1 MAPQSVPLV
10 GVMGGI
16 GSGKS
21 SVADAAAKLLR
32 GVRLDADATG
42 HRALQHP
49 AIKRRLVSAFGSG
62 VLDTE
67 GEIIRSRL
75 AAAVFGPEPEAL
87 ERRLLLNSIVH
98 PWIRC
103 QHLAELHRL
112 ALTGAASVVLLDA
125 AVLLEAHWGELCDL
139 LVFVDAPRELRLQRV
154 ASRGWDAAE
163 LDRREA
169 SQLSLME
176 KRQRA
181 DVVITNHGLLE
192 EAAEKLAEVIRT
204 RLLTSH
210 APQSQFIPRSNL
222 LSPSETLSVTSISQ

>member
-42 HRALQHP
+42 HRALKHP
-49 AIKRRLVSAFGSG
+49 GIKRRLISAFGTG
-62 VLDTE
+62 VLDAE
-67 GEIIRSRL
+67 GEIIRSHL

-112 ALTGAASVVLLDA
+112 ALAGGASVVLLDA

-169 SQLSLME
+169 SQFSLME

-181 DVVITNHGLLE
+181 DLVIANHGLLE
-192 EAAEKLAEVIRT
+192 EAAEELACAIRS
-204 RLLTSH
+204 RLFGVVPLQ
-210 APQSQFIPRSNL
+210 AQFIPRSNP